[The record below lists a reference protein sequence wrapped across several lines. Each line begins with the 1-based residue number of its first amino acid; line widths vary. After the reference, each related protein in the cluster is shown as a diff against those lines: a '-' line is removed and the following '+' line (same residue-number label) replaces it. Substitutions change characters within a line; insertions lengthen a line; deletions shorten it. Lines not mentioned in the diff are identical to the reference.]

1 MKYTIGLDI
10 GIASVGWAV
19 INNDKGRIEDLGV
32 RIFKKAEEADG
43 KALNQARRE
52 ARGARRR
59 IRRRATR
66 MKKIKELFVKY
77 NVVTEKQLENLYQMT
92 EEKRDVWELRKIAL
106 DERVTNEEWVRILT
120 TIAKRRGYK
129 SNRKTDEEEKEV
141 GKLSKGT
148 QENRRL
154 LEEKGYR
161 TIGEMFYEDSKFESN
176 KRNKAGE
183 YNNTVLRSML
193 LDEVETLFEAQRKFG
208 NEYASKELEEEFIRI
223 MTYQKDFMTP
233 ELLERMLGKCT
244 FEKTEPRAPKNS
256 YTFERFMLLQKINN
270 LKIYKGEQ
278 KCSLTPEERELI
290 KDLAY
295 NQAEI
300 KYSQLRKKLNLSEN
314 DRFADLT
321 Y

>member
-1 MKYTIGLDI
+1 MKYTVGLDI

-66 MKKIKELFVKY
+66 MRKIKELFIKY

-129 SNRKTDEEEKEV
+129 SNRK
-141 GKLSKGT
+141 
-148 QENRRL
+148 NR
-154 LEEKGYR
+154 
-161 TIGEMFYEDSKFESN
+161 
-176 KRNKAGE
+176 
-183 YNNTVLRSML
+183 
-193 LDEVETLFEAQRKFG
+193 
-208 NEYASKELEEEFIRI
+208 
-223 MTYQKDFMTP
+223 
-233 ELLERMLGKCT
+233 
-244 FEKTEPRAPKNS
+244 
-256 YTFERFMLLQKINN
+256 
-270 LKIYKGEQ
+270 
-278 KCSLTPEERELI
+278 
-290 KDLAY
+290 
-295 NQAEI
+295 
-300 KYSQLRKKLNLSEN
+300 
-314 DRFADLT
+314 
-321 Y
+321 